1 MRGWTRRLYLS
12 FIFFLT
18 LTSAAAS
25 GCERAFT
32 LGMSD
37 WGRDVKEQAVFESFD
52 FDERLVAGVM
62 AEAGCQYRIEYMPPR
77 RLQQAIRQ
85 GLVDGAPG
93 ASITVDRT
101 AYATFSIPYRREVM
115 ALFMPQGKIK
125 DTRLESIA
133 DLETALLRVG
143 VASGSWYGAEFDQLV
158 RSSESFRSRML
169 VSTGVEA
176 MFQWLGMNRVDAIVT
191 DLHFGLHMTRY
202 FGVGDTVGV
211 HPLIINDNGVHLM
224 FSKESV
230 TRQDV
235 AHIDAAID
243 RFLRSDGYSA
253 VIEHFEQGYS
263 RLVSRTGR
271 PGS

>member
-1 MRGWTRRLYLS
+1 MRGRTRGLHLS
-12 FIFFLT
+12 LFFFLT
-18 LTSAAAS
+18 LTSTAATACDRS
-25 GCERAFT
+25 FT

-37 WGRDVKEQAVFESFD
+37 WGRDVKEKAVFESFD
-52 FDERLVAGVM
+52 FDERLVAGIM
-62 AEAGCQYRIEYMPPR
+62 ALAGRRYHIEYMPPR

-93 ASITVDRT
+93 ASITVDRA
-101 AYATFSIPYRREVM
+101 AYAAFSKPYRREVM
-115 ALFMPQGKIK
+115 ALFMPRDKIRT
-125 DTRLESIA
+125 TRLESIA
-133 DLETALLRVG
+133 DLERALLRIG

-158 RSSESFRSRML
+158 RGSESFRSRML

-176 MFQWLGMNRVDAIVT
+176 MFQWLGMNRVDAIVA

-202 FGVGDTVGV
+202 FGVGDAVGV

-230 TRQDV
+230 TRQEI
-235 AHIDAAID
+235 AEIDAAIG

-271 PGS
+271 PDS